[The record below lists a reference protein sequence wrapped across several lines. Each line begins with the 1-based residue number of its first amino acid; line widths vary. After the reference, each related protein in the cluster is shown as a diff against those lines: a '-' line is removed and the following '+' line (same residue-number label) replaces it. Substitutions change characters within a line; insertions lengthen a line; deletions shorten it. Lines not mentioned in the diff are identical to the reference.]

1 MWILSSDGD
10 FLRGKRIWLKPGK
23 RYLFGRVQAGTTH
36 AINSATIS
44 RHHLVIEVGRVQ
56 QGDGVH
62 IHARSKLTLTDQK
75 SKCGTVI
82 DGETIKGTSKELSG
96 RDEYSVVLG
105 RYPHPLKIK
114 WCPVVLSFSFGSQE
128 EDPLIHAQ
136 SRLEDLDIKT
146 ILPYIVD
153 KTTHVVQKKRNTA
166 KGLQALINGK
176 HIVDPAYIEH
186 LVYAATSTELEREEA
201 LCPLE
206 LDFDAAWPDPTKHLP
221 PRGKETT
228 DLPDSAYEPQLE
240 RLDVF
245 EGYTFVFCDSSRFE
259 ELQGPITNGHG
270 KALLF
275 KVEPEKTTPQE
286 LIDYMTL
293 ASGNKG
299 LARDL
304 DGSGGVLLVQ
314 PRKKRHE
321 KWFERFENE
330 VGRLTGQRSIEP
342 GEFLD
347 SILRN
352 NASKLYKPYKPLVVE
367 EPTAESQDQVME
379 DPEELA
385 PSRLAATSTRAV
397 TAEETQKS
405 RRPTKRTRT
414 QQTYVPKFKDFDD
427 GFDME
432 SIPVYTLEAEDVP
445 EEPSQTTAMNPMPD
459 QSVQDQEMSDVDDGV
474 SELLPGATAMK
485 QHFNGRTR
493 RAATP
498 PPQPPPRSKRPK
510 LDVIKAV
517 RQHREAEDRA
527 AMARWEEEE
536 TAAIVDGMDLSRIQ
550 NLAIIEEMPVLEKAR
565 PDRPSNGDGD
575 RWDDRWNGRKNFK
588 KFRRK
593 GDGGVQ
599 HRIQAIIVPL
609 EEANR
614 RTFDAGSEH
623 RSYNNSPR
631 TERHLSV
638 VQESNDTT
646 TTSQPSSQ
654 HTALRARKRSRTRD
668 SDSEDGL
675 RFRFRRK
682 KQR

>member
-56 QGDGVH
+56 QGDGLH

-75 SKCGTVI
+75 SKCGTII
-82 DGETIKGTSKELSG
+82 DGETIKGTTKELSG

-128 EDPLIHAQ
+128 EDPLSHAQ

-146 ILPYIVD
+146 ILPYVVD

-275 KVEPEKTTPQE
+275 KVEPEKNTPQE
-286 LIDYMTL
+286 LIDYMTR

-352 NASKLYKPYKPLVVE
+352 NASKLYRPYKPLVVE
-367 EPTAESQDQVME
+367 EPTAQSQDQVME

-397 TAEETQKS
+397 TTEETQKS
-405 RRPTKRTRT
+405 RRPTRRTRT
-414 QQTYVPKFKDFDD
+414 QK
-427 GFDME
+427 
-432 SIPVYTLEAEDVP
+432 
-445 EEPSQTTAMNPMPD
+445 PMFLI
-459 QSVQDQEMSDVDDGV
+459 Q
-474 SELLPGATAMK
+474 
-485 QHFNGRTR
+485 
-493 RAATP
+493 
-498 PPQPPPRSKRPK
+498 
-510 LDVIKAV
+510 
-517 RQHREAEDRA
+517 
-527 AMARWEEEE
+527 
-536 TAAIVDGMDLSRIQ
+536 RI
-550 NLAIIEEMPVLEKAR
+550 
-565 PDRPSNGDGD
+565 
-575 RWDDRWNGRKNFK
+575 
-588 KFRRK
+588 
-593 GDGGVQ
+593 
-599 HRIQAIIVPL
+599 
-609 EEANR
+609 
-614 RTFDAGSEH
+614 
-623 RSYNNSPR
+623 
-631 TERHLSV
+631 
-638 VQESNDTT
+638 
-646 TTSQPSSQ
+646 
-654 HTALRARKRSRTRD
+654 
-668 SDSEDGL
+668 
-675 RFRFRRK
+675 
-682 KQR
+682 